1 MRILH
6 RWIAVATCVAAAA
19 CGNSN
24 DDENR
29 RINDTQIAT
38 GQAQGADLSNQF
50 IAETSGNDAATVN
63 GKIAGVIHSINQGEI
78 AEANFMLSISSLGPI
93 IDFANLM
100 ISDHTAADQ
109 QLTMVVRDI
118 GTGFIASA
126 TSTTLDAQTANEI
139 AALRGSAQ
147 PDFDYLQ
154 NQVMDHEAARVLVEQ
169 MMTMTTDPELS
180 SYLAGFDTLVIAHR
194 DRASFLLISF

>member
-19 CGNSN
+19 CGSSN
-24 DDENR
+24 DDTNR
-29 RINDTQIAT
+29 RINETQIAN

-50 IAETSGNDAATVN
+50 VVETSGNDAATVN
-63 GKIAGVIHSINQGEI
+63 GKIAGVVRSINQGEI
-78 AEANFMLSISSLGPI
+78 AEANFILSVTSLGPI

-100 ISDHTAADQ
+100 ISDHTAADLQ
-109 QLTMVVRDI
+109 ITMVVRDI
-118 GTGFIASA
+118 GTGFITTG
-126 TSTTLDAQTANEI
+126 TSTSLDAEAAADV
-139 AALRGSAQ
+139 AALRGSAD

-154 NQVMDHEAARVLVEQ
+154 IQVMDHTSASVLVEQ

-180 SYLAGFDTLVIAHR
+180 SYLTGFDALLLSHR